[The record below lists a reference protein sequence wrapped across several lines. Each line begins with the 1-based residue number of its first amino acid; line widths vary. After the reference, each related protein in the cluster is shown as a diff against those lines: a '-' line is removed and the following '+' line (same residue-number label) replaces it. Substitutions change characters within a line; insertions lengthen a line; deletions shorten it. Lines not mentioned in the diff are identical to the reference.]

1 MSLTSYRAAPPRVT
15 DGAETR
21 RDLMEIKVVWVSG
34 VAPIATA
41 DAKAAQAG
49 GLWGSYSTFFASVK
63 AGVHGRLLTSR
74 DS

>member
-21 RDLMEIKVVWVSG
+21 RDLLEIMVVWEIG

-41 DAKAAQAG
+41 DAKAALEG
-49 GLWGSYSTFFASVK
+49 GSCRSYSTFFASVK
-63 AGVHGRLLTSR
+63 AAMHG
-74 DS
+74 

>member
-1 MSLTSYRAAPPRVT
+1 VIL
-15 DGAETR
+15 
-21 RDLMEIKVVWVSG
+21 LEISAVWVSG

-49 GLWGSYSTFFASVK
+49 GSWGSYSTFFTSVK
-63 AGVHGRLLTSR
+63 AGVHGHLPRSR